1 MLQIHEDSMMPRFF
15 SSSWHNKCKIHT
27 RQKVVANSSQ
37 QQVRQPLIC
46 LHLERVWFYSLL
58 DRRTADAGGTARGV
72 IDVRRQA
79 RKKIIVFGVH

>member
-1 MLQIHEDSMMPRFF
+1 MEFPMAKYYIE
-15 SSSWHNKCKIHT
+15 
-27 RQKVVANSSQ
+27 VVAKSSQ
-37 QQVRQPLIC
+37 QQVRQPLSR

-58 DRRTADAGGTARGV
+58 DRRTRARAGGTARGV